1 MNITEITSVRQQIA
15 ERLRLAPYCR
25 VSSDSTDQLHSFAA
39 QIRYYSD
46 YAKKHP
52 EYQLVDIYADEGITG
67 TEMKKRDELNRLI
80 ADCRKGK
87 VDRIIVK
94 SVSRLARN
102 TEELL
107 VLLRMCKEIGV
118 SVYFEEQGIDTEKL
132 NMEMIVTFPG
142 MAAQQESVNISGN
155 LRWSYQK
162 RMQSGDFNCTCPAYG
177 FDLKDGELVI
187 NETEAAVIRR
197 IFDLYLQ
204 GYGTLA
210 IAKMLNED
218 GIPRKHGYEK
228 WLPSS
233 INYVLNNERYMGDAL
248 LQKSYT
254 TETLPFRKMKNDGR
268 LPQYYV
274 ENSKV
279 VFRYKNF
286 LGYRKGEDGQPEIV
300 PEEAETIRLIYDRFL
315 AGDSLKGIA
324 KLLEEKGIKS
334 PTGKAEWQFSTI
346 QSILSNERYKGDAI
360 INKTY
365 ITDCIS
371 KKVRVNNGE
380 RPKYYVENSHP
391 AIIDSSTFGRVQ
403 EELARR
409 SGKRKI
415 SRKAKTEQG
424 KYSSKYALT
433 ELLVCGECKSAY
445 RRCTWTASGK
455 KKIVWRCINR
465 LDFGKKYCRNSPT
478 VEESVLQ
485 RAVMAAIMETA
496 NQNTEVLRT
505 LKLHIGMGLAGEKSE
520 DNSIDL
526 QIRIAEIDAEFK
538 KMLDRVS
545 TDTIEAF
552 DEETATRLMNEKSRL
567 QQQLDNIAD
576 AEQRRENAKS
586 RLDDIYMILDG
597 IKNRPMEY
605 DDQIV
610 RQLLECIVVDS
621 KEQIT
626 VIFKGGLKSVQLLN
640 E

>member
-1 MNITEITSVRQQIA
+1 MLQKELSKW
-15 ERLRLAPYCR
+15 LRDRYDTKMDGNGWLE
-25 VSSDSTDQLHSFAA
+25 VSSDGIPLCRIKYNGQFLSNADQNLSDEYRSKIADIQDEISTVREYVGLYEHAPQMKADGV
-39 QIRYYSD
+39 SD
-46 YAKKHP
+46 YR
-52 EYQLVDIYADEGITG
+52 QLAAFGDTVLAATYSENNGFMFCTWKQNAD
-67 TEMKKRDELNRLI
+67 
-80 ADCRKGK
+80 
-87 VDRIIVK
+87 
-94 SVSRLARN
+94 
-102 TEELL
+102 
-107 VLLRMCKEIGV
+107 
-118 SVYFEEQGIDTEKL
+118 
-132 NMEMIVTFPG
+132 
-142 MAAQQESVNISGN
+142 
-155 LRWSYQK
+155 
-162 RMQSGDFNCTCPAYG
+162 
-177 FDLKDGELVI
+177 
-187 NETEAAVIRR
+187 
-197 IFDLYLQ
+197 
-204 GYGTLA
+204 
-210 IAKMLNED
+210 
-218 GIPRKHGYEK
+218 
-228 WLPSS
+228 
-233 INYVLNNERYMGDAL
+233 
-248 LQKSYT
+248 
-254 TETLPFRKMKNDGR
+254 
-268 LPQYYV
+268 
-274 ENSKV
+274 
-279 VFRYKNF
+279 
-286 LGYRKGEDGQPEIV
+286 
-300 PEEAETIRLIYDRFL
+300 
-315 AGDSLKGIA
+315 GDSVFWGDY
-324 KLLEEKGIKS
+324 S
-334 PTGKAEWQFSTI
+334 PNYEYVKE
-346 QSILSNERYKGDAI
+346 GDAI

-391 AIIDSSTFGRVQ
+391 AIIDSATFGRVQ

-465 LDFGKKYCRNSPT
+465 IEYAKKYCHNSPS
-478 VEESVLQ
+478 VEESILQ

-496 NQNTEVLRT
+496 NQNAEVLRT
-505 LKLHIGMGLAGEKSE
+505 LKTHIGMGLAGEKSE

-567 QQQLDNIAD
+567 QQQLDSIAD

-610 RQLLECIVVDS
+610 RQLLECVVVDS

-626 VIFKGGLKSVQLLN
+626 VIFKGGLKSVQPLT

>member
-1 MNITEITSVRQQIA
+1 MLQKELSKW
-15 ERLRLAPYCR
+15 LRDRYDTKMDGNGWLE
-25 VSSDSTDQLHSFAA
+25 VSSDGIPLCRIKYNGQFLSNADQNLSDEYRSKIADIQDEISTVREYVGLYEHAPQMKADGV
-39 QIRYYSD
+39 SD
-46 YAKKHP
+46 YR
-52 EYQLVDIYADEGITG
+52 QLAAFGDTVLAATYSEKNGFMFCTWKQNAD
-67 TEMKKRDELNRLI
+67 
-80 ADCRKGK
+80 
-87 VDRIIVK
+87 
-94 SVSRLARN
+94 
-102 TEELL
+102 
-107 VLLRMCKEIGV
+107 
-118 SVYFEEQGIDTEKL
+118 
-132 NMEMIVTFPG
+132 
-142 MAAQQESVNISGN
+142 
-155 LRWSYQK
+155 
-162 RMQSGDFNCTCPAYG
+162 
-177 FDLKDGELVI
+177 
-187 NETEAAVIRR
+187 
-197 IFDLYLQ
+197 
-204 GYGTLA
+204 
-210 IAKMLNED
+210 
-218 GIPRKHGYEK
+218 
-228 WLPSS
+228 
-233 INYVLNNERYMGDAL
+233 
-248 LQKSYT
+248 
-254 TETLPFRKMKNDGR
+254 
-268 LPQYYV
+268 
-274 ENSKV
+274 
-279 VFRYKNF
+279 
-286 LGYRKGEDGQPEIV
+286 
-300 PEEAETIRLIYDRFL
+300 
-315 AGDSLKGIA
+315 GDSVFWRDY
-324 KLLEEKGIKS
+324 S
-334 PTGKAEWQFSTI
+334 PNYEYVKE
-346 QSILSNERYKGDAI
+346 GDAI

-391 AIIDSSTFGRVQ
+391 AIIDSATFGRVQ

-465 LDFGKKYCRNSPT
+465 IEYAKKYCHNSPS
-478 VEESVLQ
+478 VEESILQ

-496 NQNTEVLRT
+496 NQNAEVLRT
-505 LKLHIGMGLAGEKSE
+505 LKTHIGMGLAGEKSE

-567 QQQLDNIAD
+567 QQQLDSIAD

-610 RQLLECIVVDS
+610 RQLLECVVVDS

-626 VIFKGGLKSVQLLN
+626 VIFKGGLKSVQPLT

>member
-1 MNITEITSVRQQIA
+1 MLQKELSKW
-15 ERLRLAPYCR
+15 LRDRYDTKMDGNGWLE
-25 VSSDSTDQLHSFAA
+25 VSSDGIPLCRIKYNGQFLSNADQNLSDEYRSKIADIQDEISTVREYVGLYEHAPQMKADGV
-39 QIRYYSD
+39 SD
-46 YAKKHP
+46 YR
-52 EYQLVDIYADEGITG
+52 QLAAFGDTVLAATYSEKNGFMFCTWKQNAD
-67 TEMKKRDELNRLI
+67 
-80 ADCRKGK
+80 
-87 VDRIIVK
+87 
-94 SVSRLARN
+94 
-102 TEELL
+102 
-107 VLLRMCKEIGV
+107 
-118 SVYFEEQGIDTEKL
+118 
-132 NMEMIVTFPG
+132 
-142 MAAQQESVNISGN
+142 
-155 LRWSYQK
+155 
-162 RMQSGDFNCTCPAYG
+162 
-177 FDLKDGELVI
+177 
-187 NETEAAVIRR
+187 
-197 IFDLYLQ
+197 
-204 GYGTLA
+204 
-210 IAKMLNED
+210 
-218 GIPRKHGYEK
+218 
-228 WLPSS
+228 
-233 INYVLNNERYMGDAL
+233 
-248 LQKSYT
+248 
-254 TETLPFRKMKNDGR
+254 
-268 LPQYYV
+268 
-274 ENSKV
+274 
-279 VFRYKNF
+279 
-286 LGYRKGEDGQPEIV
+286 
-300 PEEAETIRLIYDRFL
+300 
-315 AGDSLKGIA
+315 GDSVFWGDY
-324 KLLEEKGIKS
+324 S
-334 PTGKAEWQFSTI
+334 PNYEYVKE
-346 QSILSNERYKGDAI
+346 GDAI

-391 AIIDSSTFGRVQ
+391 AIIDSATFGRVQ

-465 LDFGKKYCRNSPT
+465 IEYAKKYCHNSPS
-478 VEESVLQ
+478 VEESILQ

-496 NQNTEVLRT
+496 NQNAEVLRT
-505 LKLHIGMGLAGEKSE
+505 LKTHIGMGLAGEKSE

-526 QIRIAEIDAEFK
+526 QIRIVEIDAEFK

-567 QQQLDNIAD
+567 QQQLDSIAD

-610 RQLLECIVVDS
+610 RQLLECVVVDS

-626 VIFKGGLKSVQLLN
+626 VIFKGGLKSVQPLT

>member
-1 MNITEITSVRQQIA
+1 MSEARAIAPRVTVLPATRNRFTTAPIASVQKRRVA
-15 ERLRLAPYCR
+15 AYAR
-25 VSSDSTDQLHSFAA
+25 VSTDSDEQLTSYEAQVDYYTHYIKERPDWTFAGM
-39 QIRYYSD
+39 
-46 YAKKHP
+46 
-52 EYQLVDIYADEGITG
+52 YADEGISG
-67 TEMKKRDELNRLI
+67 TNTKRREGFNQMITDALAGKIDLI
-80 ADCRKGK
+80 
-87 VDRIIVK
+87 VTK
-94 SVSRLARN
+94 SVSRFARN
-102 TEELL
+102 TVDSLTTVRKLKEKGVEVYFQKENIYTLDSKGELL
-107 VLLRMCKEIGV
+107 ITIMSSLAQEESRSISENVTWGCRKRFADGKV
-118 SVYFEEQGIDTEKL
+118 S
-132 NMEMIVTFPG
+132 MP
-142 MAAQQESVNISGN
+142 
-155 LRWSYQK
+155 
-162 RMQSGDFNCTCPAYG
+162 
-177 FDLKDGELVI
+177 
-187 NETEAAVIRR
+187 
-197 IFDLYLQ
+197 
-204 GYGTLA
+204 
-210 IAKMLNED
+210 
-218 GIPRKHGYEK
+218 
-228 WLPSS
+228 
-233 INYVLNNERYMGDAL
+233 
-248 LQKSYT
+248 
-254 TETLPFRKMKNDGR
+254 
-268 LPQYYV
+268 
-274 ENSKV
+274 
-279 VFRYKNF
+279 YKNF

-300 PEEAETIRLIYDRFL
+300 PEEAETILLIYNRFL

-346 QSILSNERYKGDAI
+346 QSILSNEKYKGDAI

-465 LDFGKKYCRNSPT
+465 IEYAKKYCHNSPS

-505 LKLHIGMGLAGEKSE
+505 LKLHIGMGLEGEKSN
-520 DNSIDL
+520 DNSLDL
-526 QIRIAEIDAEFK
+526 QVRIAEIDAEFR
-538 KMLDRVS
+538 KMIDRVS
-545 TDTIEAF
+545 TETVEAF

-586 RLDDIYMILDG
+586 RLDDIYTILDG
-597 IKNRPMEY
+597 IKNHPIEY

-621 KEQIT
+621 KEQVT
-626 VIFKGGLKSVQLLN
+626 VIFKGGLKSVQPLT

>member
-1 MNITEITSVRQQIA
+1 MLQKELA
-15 ERLRLAPYCR
+15 KRLKARYDTKMDGNEWLE
-25 VSSDSTDQLHSFAA
+25 VSSDGIPLCRIKYNGQFLSNADQNLSCEYRSKIAYIQDEISTVREYVGLYEHAPQMKAA
-39 QIRYYSD
+39 DVSD
-46 YAKKHP
+46 YR
-52 EYQLVDIYADEGITG
+52 QLAAFGDTVLAATYSEKNGFMFCTWKQNAD
-67 TEMKKRDELNRLI
+67 
-80 ADCRKGK
+80 
-87 VDRIIVK
+87 
-94 SVSRLARN
+94 
-102 TEELL
+102 
-107 VLLRMCKEIGV
+107 
-118 SVYFEEQGIDTEKL
+118 
-132 NMEMIVTFPG
+132 
-142 MAAQQESVNISGN
+142 
-155 LRWSYQK
+155 
-162 RMQSGDFNCTCPAYG
+162 
-177 FDLKDGELVI
+177 
-187 NETEAAVIRR
+187 
-197 IFDLYLQ
+197 
-204 GYGTLA
+204 
-210 IAKMLNED
+210 
-218 GIPRKHGYEK
+218 
-228 WLPSS
+228 
-233 INYVLNNERYMGDAL
+233 
-248 LQKSYT
+248 
-254 TETLPFRKMKNDGR
+254 
-268 LPQYYV
+268 
-274 ENSKV
+274 
-279 VFRYKNF
+279 
-286 LGYRKGEDGQPEIV
+286 
-300 PEEAETIRLIYDRFL
+300 
-315 AGDSLKGIA
+315 GDSVFWGDY
-324 KLLEEKGIKS
+324 S
-334 PTGKAEWQFSTI
+334 PNYEYVKE
-346 QSILSNERYKGDAI
+346 GDAI

-391 AIIDSSTFGRVQ
+391 AIIDSATFGRVQ

-465 LDFGKKYCRNSPT
+465 IEYAKKYCHNSPS
-478 VEESVLQ
+478 VEESILQ

-496 NQNTEVLRT
+496 NQNAEVLRT
-505 LKLHIGMGLAGEKSE
+505 LKTHIGMGLAGEKSE

-567 QQQLDNIAD
+567 QQQLDSIAD

-610 RQLLECIVVDS
+610 RQLLECVVVDS

-626 VIFKGGLKSVQLLN
+626 VIFKGGLKSVQPLN